1 MRWADGKFLPLVGYT
16 PRKSMHGIADM
27 LTYIHNPDQ
36 ELLFVR
42 LQFGVK
48 RKAVGIWNCKDCG
61 KVKAGGAYTL
71 K

>member
-1 MRWADGKFLPLVGYT
+1 
-16 PRKSMHGIADM
+16 MHRIADM
-27 LTYIHNPDQ
+27 LTFMHNSDQ
-36 ELLFVR
+36 ELLFVC

>member
-1 MRWADGKFLPLVGYT
+1 VPGFLSSWFVST
-16 PRKSMHGIADM
+16 I
-27 LTYIHNPDQ
+27 LTENS
-36 ELLFVR
+36 FAC